1 MPRRRPRRGR
11 RLSGAQGGANERGEF
26 GWSPSLSRLNGSSR
40 GRDPA
45 RDRIATAIVGL
56 VGEHGFGAVT
66 VEAVCERANVNG
78 GHFDRCF
85 ADLEDCFL
93 SVHDEVAAGFCER
106 VRAAHEAAATWH
118 DRIWAAGWAA
128 MRFLQEDPL
137 RARFLLVAVNG
148 AGSGAQDRRDRLMQG
163 CADLLD
169 GGRGEGGR
177 RGPMSRCT
185 AEIAAGA
192 IYGIVLTKLEAGS
205 IERGEEFLSE
215 LIYMAVM
222 PYLGARAAEDELL
235 VQPLH

>member
-1 MPRRRPRRGR
+1 M
-11 RLSGAQGGANERGEF
+11 SY
-26 GWSPSLSRLNGSSR
+26 LNGSGR

-45 RDRIATAIVGL
+45 RERLSAAIVDL
-56 VGEHGFGAVT
+56 VGSHGFSAIEIET
-66 VEAVCERANVNG
+66 LCERAHVNR
-78 GHFDRCF
+78 GHFSRCF

-93 SVHDEVAAGFCER
+93 SVHDEVAADFCAR
-106 VRAAHEAAATWH
+106 VTSAHEAAATWH

-128 MRFLQEDPL
+128 MRYLQEDPV

-148 AGSGAQDRRDRLMQG
+148 AGSGAQDRRDRIMQS

-169 GGRGEGGR
+169 GGRGEAGK

-192 IYGIVLTKLEAGS
+192 IYGTILAKIESGA

-222 PYLGARAAEDELL
+222 PYLGSRAAEDELA

>member
-1 MPRRRPRRGR
+1 M
-11 RLSGAQGGANERGEF
+11 SHV
-26 GWSPSLSRLNGSSR
+26 NGSGR

-45 RDRIATAIVGL
+45 RERLATAIVDLAGN
-56 VGEHGFGAVT
+56 HGFAAIDVD
-66 VEAVCERANVNG
+66 ALCERAQVNR
-78 GHFDRCF
+78 GHFSRCF

-93 SVHDEVAAGFCER
+93 SVHDEVAAEFCAR
-106 VRAAHEAAATWH
+106 VSATYEAAASWH

-128 MRFLQEDPL
+128 MRCLQESPV

-148 AGSGAQDRRDRLMQG
+148 AGSGAQERRDRIMQS

-169 GGRGEGGR
+169 GGRGETGK
-177 RGPMSRCT
+177 RGPTSRCT

-192 IYGIVLTKLEAGS
+192 IYGTILAKIESGA

-222 PYLGARAAEDELL
+222 PYLGSRVAEDELA